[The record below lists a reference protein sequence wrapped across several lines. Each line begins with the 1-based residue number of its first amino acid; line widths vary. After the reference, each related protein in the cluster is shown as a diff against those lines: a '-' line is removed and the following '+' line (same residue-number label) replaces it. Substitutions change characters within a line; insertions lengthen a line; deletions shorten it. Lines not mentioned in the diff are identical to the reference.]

1 MIFFLVSLIH
11 FLAFLPH
18 LHQLETQN
26 KLIGDRKK
34 KHLDFFQKLFCQESV
49 KDPPKVISTKVSG
62 PYLDQEAKIGNFS
75 PG

>member
-1 MIFFLVSLIH
+1 MNFFSCQ
-11 FLAFLPH
+11 FDTFSCFFATFTP
-18 LHQLETQN
+18 TRDTKN
-26 KLIGDRKK
+26 LIGDMKK

-62 PYLDQEAKIGNFS
+62 PYLDQEAKIDNFS